1 MSLYLTNGLRFC
13 MSRGLGSFW
22 ILFTNTEYINVLLLL
37 LNWWPSSIVSNLV
50 VYSSTFTQTML
61 WKIEVYDEVKYFWF
75 CVCVHFFVY
84 LTWHNKRSVKFR
96 GRSDIEW
103 SSVVRLDLGRNSVE
117 TRLDLG
123 DQLLTCRSHP
133 SCSQLGNNLSCGR
146 APDNIPV
153 FSTKHHLHWTI
164 FGRSVRK
171 LYLF

>member
-1 MSLYLTNGLRFC
+1 MSFYLTNGLRFC

-22 ILFTNTEYINVLLLL
+22 ILFTNTKYINVLLLL

-50 VYSSTFTQTML
+50 VYSSTFAQTML
-61 WKIEVYDEVKYFWF
+61 WKIEVYDEAKYFWF
-75 CVCVHFFVY
+75 CVCVHFLF
-84 LTWHNKRSVKFR
+84 TWPDTTRGSVKFR

-103 SSVVRLDLGRNSVE
+103 SSVVRSDLGRDSCE

-133 SCSQLGNNLSCGR
+133 SCSQLGHNLSCGR
-146 APDNIPV
+146 ATDNLPV
-153 FSTKHHLHWTI
+153 FLAKHHLHWTI
-164 FGRSVRK
+164 FGPSVRK